1 MGEHVLKLS
10 ETLRKLHE
18 KWGKKTT
25 KKNPKNFFKILCSS
39 TPKNKNILEQIIKK
53 KKLGIDLNSEIGF

>member
-18 KWGKKTT
+18 KWGEKTT
-25 KKNPKNFFKILCSS
+25 KKNPKNFFKVHCSS
-39 TPKNKNILEQIIKK
+39 TPKNKNILEQIITKK
-53 KKLGIDLNSEIGF
+53 NRA